1 MRRINFYFYL
11 NDINDM
17 KTVKTISFTLKD
29 ETIKKLYDFSKK
41 ELVNRSAFV
50 DKAINDALEN
60 RKNKQN
66 IC

>member
-1 MRRINFYFYL
+1 
-11 NDINDM
+11 M